1 MENTMIQI
9 RKETANKLKTLKE
22 YDRETYD
29 EIINKMMQELREY
42 VEEDS
47 LELNEETK
55 KQLELARKTPLSRY
69 IDHESVKKE
78 LLK

>member
-1 MENTMIQI
+1 MIQI

-55 KQLELARKTPLSRY
+55 KQLELARKTPLSQY